1 MPIFELNCLV
11 SYDDESL
18 IAELQRV
25 AALVGQPYLTATAFD
40 KHSKVHST
48 CIRRRFGKW
57 HECLARA
64 GLEYRYSGRALPKR
78 ISGRPYTNEQMI
90 AELRNVSAKI
100 GTESLTVDFFNQHA
114 EMSGECVRRRFG
126 SWGAAL
132 KAAGIAIA
140 KSQRRHSEDDYF
152 ENLLAV
158 WTHYG
163 RQPKYG
169 EMDEPP
175 SSITPGAYEAKW
187 GTWRKALL
195 AFIEKVNSDT
205 GEEASP
211 KTGVEDSLSW
221 PTGNRLAVES
231 SKREDRHPIR
241 LGLRYDVL
249 RRDRF
254 RCVACGASP
263 ATRLDCNL
271 HVDHIIPWAKGGKT
285 ETTNLRTLCQSCNL
299 GKSAK
304 LEGESSKE

>member
-1 MPIFELNCLV
+1 MIK
-11 SYDDESL
+11 
-18 IAELQRV
+18 ELQ
-25 AALVGQPYLTATAFD
+25 
-40 KHSKVHST
+40 
-48 CIRRRFGKW
+48 
-57 HECLARA
+57 
-64 GLEYRYSGRALPKR
+64 
-78 ISGRPYTNEQMI
+78 
-90 AELRNVSAKI
+90 NVSAKI
-100 GTESLTVDFFNQHA
+100 GTESLTVDLFNEHA
-114 EMSGECVRRRFG
+114 EMSGDCVRRRFG

-163 RQPKYG
+163 RQPKYV

-205 GEEASP
+205 REESSP
-211 KTGVEDSLSW
+211 ATNVEDSPPP
-221 PTGNRLAVES
+221 PTDNRPAVEN
-231 SKREDRHPIR
+231 SKREDRHQIR

-254 RCVACGASP
+254 RCVACGAS
-263 ATRLDCNL
+263 
-271 HVDHIIPWAKGGKT
+271 GKT
-285 ETTNLRTLCQSCNL
+285 VTTNLRTLCESCNL
-299 GKSAK
+299 GKSSK
-304 LEGESSKE
+304 LEGEFSE